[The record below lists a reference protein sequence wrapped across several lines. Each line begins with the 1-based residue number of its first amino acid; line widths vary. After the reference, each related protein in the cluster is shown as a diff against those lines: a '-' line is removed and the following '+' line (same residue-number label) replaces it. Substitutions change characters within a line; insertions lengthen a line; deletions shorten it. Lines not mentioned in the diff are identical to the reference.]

1 LFIYLFNYIT
11 VYAMDASYNYFIY
24 EFMLMFFFIYLIDYS
39 GHSNFI
45 AVHGVDLTREHVF
58 CSQKKET

>member
-1 LFIYLFNYIT
+1 
-11 VYAMDASYNYFIY
+11 MDASYNYFIY